1 MNAKPITLFLDMDGV
16 LANFESKYEE
26 MFDVQLNKVS
36 EDIWENNWRH
46 WVEAKAFEKL
56 DWFKGAR
63 ELIDFATNLRATG
76 KIDRLEIL
84 SASGGQPYHD
94 EVVRQKNAWLKS
106 RGLFRHFDSV
116 NVVESG
122 KKKGEFAHD
131 RSILIDDTYFVVHN
145 FRDHGGIGLLHDGRV
160 DDMFYQSNMA
170 LEMIRNR

>member
-1 MNAKPITLFLDMDGV
+1 MPG
-16 LANFESKYEE
+16 
-26 MFDVQLNKVS
+26 
-36 EDIWENNWRH
+36 W
-46 WVEAKAFEKL
+46 
-56 DWFKGAR
+56 
-63 ELIDFATNLRATG
+63 
-76 KIDRLEIL
+76 
-84 SASGGQPYHD
+84 
-94 EVVRQKNAWLKS
+94 S

-131 RSILIDDTYFVVHN
+131 RSILIDDTYYVVHN